1 MRNFNR
7 LLALGLLC
15 AAAAG
20 FGLTGCSTEKEAKET
35 GRTPDQVKTDNAI
48 SKQVAEALKSA
59 PVYKYP
65 QVQVATDKGAVA
77 LSGFVRSEAQK
88 QEATRIAQEFATGGQ
103 VHNNLV
109 VQPLTPT
116 GPTGQ
121 QIPGTAPGA
130 QPTPA
135 PQNPPPAPQ
144 DQAAPAQP
152 K

>member
-20 FGLTGCSTEKEAKET
+20 FGLAGCSTDKEAKET
-35 GRTPDQVKTDNAI
+35 GRTPDQVKTDKAI
-48 SKQVAEALKSA
+48 SKQVAEALKTA

-65 QVQVATDKGAVA
+65 QVQVTTDKGAVA
-77 LSGFVRSEAQK
+77 LSGFVRSEGQK
-88 QEATRIAQEFATGGQ
+88 QEASRIAEQFATGGQ

-121 QIPGTAPGA
+121 QNPGTAPGA
-130 QPTPA
+130 QPA
-135 PQNPPPAPQ
+135 PPPQYPPQ
-144 DQAAPAQP
+144 DQAAPQQP